1 MFAVCQCFP
10 DTGAAVAPHSES
22 VLNFFNLF
30 FFSFP
35 PPISPIL
42 LSFLPHP
49 IFPILSLLVY
59 YQPWS
64 SRAVRRCTTLSQKT
78 RESWASARAISSLWL
93 IRSTRTGTRECWTA
107 NQDSSLSIMSRS
119 SFRCHT
125 NTNESKRVEEE
136 KRASR
141 ISQEGGKWRQGMIS
155 EY

>member
-1 MFAVCQCFP
+1 MFKVC
-10 DTGAAVAPHSES
+10 S
-22 VLNFFNLF
+22 VPTFSWHWHRRGPSLRVF
-30 FFSFP
+30 FFFP
-35 PPISPIL
+35 FLPISPIL

-49 IFPILSLLVY
+49 IILILSLLVY

-64 SRAVRRCTTLSQKT
+64 SRAVRHCTTLSQKT
-78 RESWASARAISSLWL
+78 KESWASTRAISSLWP
-93 IRSTRTGTRECWTA
+93 IRSTRIGTRECWTA

-125 NTNESKRVEEE
+125 NINESKRVEEE